1 MKDKIKRSIGLF
13 FLMIS
18 LVICMM
24 VPIYITVNAED
35 NGTEFDLLGKTF
47 SGTNGST
54 NSPCT
59 LEFYS
64 QQYNSTQDTCLKLTD
79 GRDGTTYIY
88 FNYRLWNSTTSTLE
102 AYTSAVTGAWSSYAP
117 LSITGKWEN
126 NKFSFKTEI
135 SNGMT
140 VCFGDFVLDGADPN
154 PGTPGSG
161 ENENAILNLDPAYG
175 VLGKTLYITGT
186 YVPKNPDN
194 IKTELDAI
202 QWKIEDDSL
211 GEVEDFSYIISEDN
225 SKASI
230 VLEVQ
235 TKQYGQTTIT
245 GDIDG
250 DIGQDQ
256 SVELIIEPEL
266 IVPSSDGGYE
276 NDYDSNI
283 FINNNDYI
291 IVKVNLENADK
302 AYLEQFLSSIN
313 VTIEK
318 EASSSSEVV
327 ADISNPGYIISED
340 GTEGEYIIPIN
351 TKENKIDNVIK
362 ICTKAQEKT
371 VRVMCDTPLADIDGD
386 GIPDEW
392 EENGLDID
400 RDGIIDLDLKAIG
413 AEVGHKDIFVEVDIM
428 EGLKTNIDQES
439 FDIVAEQ
446 FKKHG
451 FYLHIDA
458 GADSVDY
465 VTGKK
470 WGDLSESNSIP
481 FEARTVLYTS
491 TTLGDETTYDYSK
504 WDVLSEANIS
514 YARRAVFRHCMYI
527 NSFDGKGT
535 SGISRGIPGQGF
547 VLTTAGFGEV
557 EDDPTTAMAGT
568 FMHELGHTLGLTH
581 GGTDST
587 KYKPNHLSVMNY
599 LYQFSGLY
607 GTNEINYSEYN
618 LPGIDANNVNEE
630 NGIDPD
636 GTIENPA
643 IGAKWLLKDPNTEDE
658 SLPMQ
663 EENISGKGIDFDN
676 NGILEESVQIEF
688 YLDKQPENGMIINTV
703 NEWER
708 LILKAGSIG
717 DFGATSPLAKIV
729 TDPDQVEIENIS
741 VNEAIEM
748 GIYENVYDE
757 SHIHNLTKVDKNE
770 ATCTIDGNI
779 EYFICDICGETFED
793 EAGEVEVSESEIII
807 KAHGHDWEEEYTV
820 DKQPSCTEDGSK
832 SIHCKLCDEVENKTI
847 ISALGH
853 DWDKGKVTIK
863 PTATQLGEKIFTCNR
878 CGETKNESVPFI
890 VDDNNFD
897 ADSGSNLE
905 SNSDTNIH
913 SGIKDKQLNNGG
925 QEKSPTVETGDNSIF
940 VGWVGLLIISG
951 VIITMVLFLKRWRN
965 IK

>member
-1 MKDKIKRSIGLF
+1 MKDKIKRSIGIF

-18 LVICMM
+18 LVLCMM
-24 VPIYITVNAED
+24 VPISITVNAED
-35 NGTEFDLLGKTF
+35 NGTEFDLLGKIF

-88 FNYRLWNSTTSTLE
+88 FNYRLWNSTTCTLE

-126 NKFSFKTEI
+126 NKFTFKTEI
-135 SNGMT
+135 SNSMT
-140 VCFGDFVLDGADPN
+140 VCFGDFVLDGTAPN
-154 PGTPGSG
+154 PGTPGTG
-161 ENENAILNLDPAYG
+161 ENENAILNLNPAYG

-202 QWKIEDDSL
+202 QWKIEDASL
-211 GEVEDFSYIISEDN
+211 GEVGDFSYTISEDN

-235 TKQYGQTTIT
+235 TKQYGQTTII
-245 GDIDG
+245 GDIDDG
-250 DIGQDQ
+250 IGQDQ
-256 SVELIIEPEL
+256 SVELIVEPEL
-266 IVPSSDGGYE
+266 IVPSSDGAYE

-283 FINNNDYI
+283 FINNNDYV
-291 IVKVNLENADK
+291 IVKANLENGDK

-313 VTIEK
+313 VIIEK
-318 EASSSSEVV
+318 EASSSLEVV

-351 TKENKIDNVIK
+351 TKENKVDNVIK
-362 ICTKAQEKT
+362 ICTKAQEKK
-371 VRVMCDTPLADIDGD
+371 VRVICDTPLADTDGD

-400 RDGIIDLDLKAIG
+400 RDGIIDLDLKPMG

-428 EGLKTNIDQES
+428 EDLKTNIDQES
-439 FDIVAEQ
+439 FDMVAEQ
-446 FKKHG
+446 FKRHG

-458 GADSVDY
+458 GPDSVDY

-481 FEARTVLYTS
+481 FEERTVLYTS
-491 TTLGDETTYDYSK
+491 TTLDDETIYDFSK
-504 WDVLSEANIS
+504 WDVISEANFS

-527 NSFDGKGT
+527 NSFDTKGT
-535 SGISRGIPGQGF
+535 SGIARGIPEQGF
-547 VLTTAGFGEV
+547 VLTTSGFGE
-557 EDDPTTAMAGT
+557 DDSTRAMAGT
-568 FMHELGHTLGLTH
+568 FMHELGHTLGLPH

-618 LPGIDANNVNEE
+618 LPGMDANDVNEKD
-630 NGIDPD
+630 GIDPH

-643 IGAKWLLKDPNTEDE
+643 IGAKWLLKDPNTKDGG
-658 SLPMQ
+658 LPMQ
-663 EENISGKGIDFDN
+663 EENIGGKGIDFND
-676 NGILEESVQIEF
+676 NGILEEFVQIDF
-688 YLDKQPENGMIINTV
+688 YLDKQPKNGMIINTV

-729 TDPDQVEIENIS
+729 IDPDQVEIENIS
-741 VNEAIEM
+741 VKEAIEM
-748 GIYENVYDE
+748 GIYENIYDE
-757 SHIHNLTKVDKNE
+757 SHIHNLTKVDKKE
-770 ATCTIDGNI
+770 VTCTIDGNI
-779 EYFICDICGETFED
+779 EYFVCDICGKIFED
-793 EAGEVEVSESEIII
+793 EVGEVEVSESEIVI
-807 KAHGHDWEEEYTV
+807 KAHGHDWEEEYIV
-820 DKQPSCTEDGSK
+820 DKQPNCTEDGSE

-853 DWDKGKVTIK
+853 DWDNGKVTIK
-863 PTATQLGEKIFTCNR
+863 PTATQMGEKTYTCNR
-878 CGETKNESVPFI
+878 CGETKTESVPFI
-890 VDDNNFD
+890 GDNNNSD
-897 ADSGSNLE
+897 ADSASNLE
-905 SNSDTNIH
+905 SNSDTNTH
-913 SGIKDKQLNNGG
+913 SGIKDKKINNGG
-925 QEKSPTVETGDNSIF
+925 QEKNSMVETGDNSNF
-940 VGWVGLLIISG
+940 FGWISLLIISG
-951 VIITMVLFLKRWRN
+951 VIITMIFFLKRWRN